1 MKIQMKS
8 PLSHRHTWHRPS
20 PRWSCYLWVP
30 SCANLWPRR
39 SVPGWKIPMFG
50 PFVTWRWSK
59 TPNTSSIFFLSIYQ
73 KKEYIQVSLGKS
85 TPNFV
90 LVTEHFPHTQ
100 AALPWSGC
108 ASWFPCSGSAWG
120 APLRVPRCVRKG
132 GSPVGM
138 MLWNHED
145 FCRYLE
151 GGQCTHVCILLCIYT
166 YICYLWFF
174 V

>member
-59 TPNTSSIFFLSIYQ
+59 TPNTSSIFFSKYLSEKRIYTSFTWQ
-73 KKEYIQVSLGKS
+73 IYPKFCAGYWALPTHAGGSAVVWMC
-85 TPNFV
+85 V
-90 LVTEHFPHTQ
+90 LVPVLWIGVGGTSARASVCSERREP
-100 AALPWSGC
+100 SGND
-108 ASWFPCSGSAWG
+108 AMESWGF
-120 APLRVPRCVRKG
+120 L
-132 GSPVGM
+132 
-138 MLWNHED
+138 
-145 FCRYLE
+145 
-151 GGQCTHVCILLCIYT
+151 
-166 YICYLWFF
+166 
-174 V
+174 

>member
-1 MKIQMKS
+1 MKS
-8 PLSHRHTWHRPS
+8 PWKSPWNHHWAIGTRGTGPLHGDPAISESHP
-20 PRWSCYLWVP
+20 VP
-30 SCANLWPRR
+30 SSGNADRCLDGKSPCLDLLWLGDDPKHQILR
-39 SVPGWKIPMFG
+39 VF
-50 PFVTWRWSK
+50 
-59 TPNTSSIFFLSIYQ
+59 FFLSIYQ

-90 LVTEHFPHTQ
+90 LFTEHFPHTQ

-138 MLWNHED
+138 MLWNRED
-145 FCRYLE
+145 FC
-151 GGQCTHVCILLCIYT
+151 T
-166 YICYLWFF
+166 YIPGRRAMHTCM
-174 V
+174 